1 MGRNETTAA
10 ASLFVV
16 VDVDV
21 WSFPFNG
28 RLAVPASSALSDT
41 DDVDTHSAE
50 ENI

>member
-10 ASLFVV
+10 ASLF